1 MSDEE
6 YLEEI
11 VSMFNYTTWKSK
23 EMIDREQYIKE
34 TLVASNIVYN
44 DLRKNYKL
52 LQKFENYIS
61 FENYL
66 IQEEET
72 FDDLLEKHSDDKLT
86 ELLELS
92 ESRIGILLYDG
103 QIENMFFKLDVDG
116 ATGYFALP
124 KIMYESIENKYQEE
138 HNREKQ
144 NEGMFI

>member
-52 LQKFENYIS
+52 LQNFENYTS

-72 FDDLLEKHSDDKLT
+72 FDDLLEKDSDDKLT

>member
-11 VSMFNYTTWKSK
+11 VSMFNYNTWKSK

-34 TLVASNIVYN
+34 TLVASNIVYD

-52 LQKFENYIS
+52 LQNFENYTS

-72 FDDLLEKHSDDKLT
+72 FDDLIEKHSDDKLT

>member
-52 LQKFENYIS
+52 LQNFENYTG

-103 QIENMFFKLDVDG
+103 QIENTFFKLDVDG

-124 KIMYESIENKYQEE
+124 KIMYEFIENKYQEE